1 MAVRERAGVWFRE
14 EKRTRRPRLT
24 RERIIEGAV
33 ALLDADGVDGL
44 SMRRLAARVGAGTM
58 SLYEYVASKEDV
70 LDLALDAVMAE
81 IEPAEVPDA
90 DAGWRAALAV
100 QATRTREVMRRHPW
114 MVVLLGTRPLLGPN
128 FLLRSERF
136 YAILVRAGLDG
147 RPLIAAVNAVFSYVH
162 GFVAAENAW
171 RGWVRG
177 PGDEAELRRRR
188 FGEVVRVE
196 VEAGMDR
203 ALREFRIRGVK
214 TNIPFVLRVLQDP
227 AFRAG
232 QLSTDMV
239 GRLQA
244 ALQGMP
250 AS

>member
-1 MAVRERAGVWFRE
+1 MATRERAGVWFRE
-14 EKRTRRPRLT
+14 EKRRRPRLS
-24 RERIIEGAV
+24 RERIVEGAV

-58 SLYEYVASKEDV
+58 SLYEYVAGKEDV

-81 IEPAEVPDA
+81 IEPADPAEADA
-90 DAGWRAALAV
+90 DWRTALAR

-114 MVVLLGTRPLLGPN
+114 TVVLLGTRPLLGPN
-128 FLLRSERF
+128 FLLRSERV

-177 PGDEAELRRRR
+177 PGDEAELRRRAQEHLDALADR
-188 FGEVVRVE
+188 YPTLARHAQLDYADFDGGFELGLQIVLDG
-196 VEAGMDR
+196 VEARLAGP
-203 ALREFRIRGVK
+203 GVGADEHR
-214 TNIPFVLRVLQDP
+214 TGV
-227 AFRAG
+227 
-232 QLSTDMV
+232 
-239 GRLQA
+239 
-244 ALQGMP
+244 
-250 AS
+250 